1 MPPLTLPPGNAAV
14 PNRSST
20 KPTTIGSDDAT
31 TAKATKRF
39 LKVCTLYDEDMSA
52 LNAEILIKHA
62 ALDFECYM
70 QSFAFDEL
78 DPPGPGVTAA
88 RNASDSDILVVAIRD
103 DRALPEHIQFW
114 LGMCLGL
121 RDEDQVGLL
130 VMLTVKSSET
140 ASPDASLLDYLKTVA
155 AIGGMEFTSRHRRLR
170 RLSSPNG
177 APQFD
182 GDFVVQN

>member
-1 MPPLTLPPGNAAV
+1 MPPLTLQPGSAAV
-14 PNRSST
+14 RNRSST
-20 KPTTIGSDDAT
+20 KPAAAGSADTT
-31 TAKATKRF
+31 KATKRY
-39 LKVCTLYDEDMSA
+39 LKICTVYDEDVSA
-52 LNAEILIKHA
+52 CNAEILIKHVA
-62 ALDFECYM
+62 SDFECYM

-88 RNASDSDILVVAIRD
+88 RNASDTDILVVAIRD

-121 RDEDQVGLL
+121 RDEDRAGLL

-155 AIGGMEFTSRHRRLR
+155 GIGGMEFASRHRQLR